1 MENAEDSFAKERSNG
16 ENRQF
21 ILDFFGGI
29 GRELVTI
36 SSLMLEFLI
45 LSVAGSVSTGWQ
57 TAAYTP
63 LAPYSARALAPSQ
76 RGSCCINDIINN
88 EAVSVFY
95 VADDVHDFSNARFR
109 TSLFNDGDRSTYTVS
124 QFSGSCYAAKVRRND
139 GQVFQILGFYIICQ
153 KRCGHQMIDRNIE
166 EALDLSCMKVHRYN
180 SCHAGSGHEI
190 GNQLGADRFTA
201 SCLAVLTS
209 ISIIWNNNSDVA
221 CKLS

>member
-21 ILDFFGGI
+21 ILDFSGGI

-76 RGSCCINDIINN
+76 RDP
-88 EAVSVFY
+88 AVSTISSTTKQFLSFTLPMMFMTL
-95 VADDVHDFSNARFR
+95 ATPGSGRLFSMMAIGAPTRSASSLALVTPPRSGETMVRFSRFLDLHNLPEEMR
-109 TSLFNDGDRSTYTVS
+109 TSDDR
-124 QFSGSCYAAKVRRND
+124 QE
-139 GQVFQILGFYIICQ
+139 
-153 KRCGHQMIDRNIE
+153 H
-166 EALDLSCMKVHRYN
+166 
-180 SCHAGSGHEI
+180 
-190 GNQLGADRFTA
+190 
-201 SCLAVLTS
+201 
-209 ISIIWNNNSDVA
+209 
-221 CKLS
+221 